1 MPGPAMLGPTT
12 SWHTTSV
19 HGMGRQY
26 SDDGDFVSSSARSTS
41 AVLAGTRA
49 TNPACKSRAASAST
63 YRRAAARAAAFQSS
77 PSISSS
83 SRPRKVRRCP
93 RSGDPVATPSP
104 WDNRSR
110 SIERNVYL
118 GEVAATLGE
127 HRAVVLEATPA
138 EALDVDAGLDGMDV
152 ALFERVARAG
162 GDERDRLVVAEA
174 DAVPGVVDEVLPVAA
189 LGDDTAADGVDLLG
203 ARAGPGGGQRRGL
216 GALDELVH
224 LALAVARRTDGDRP
238 RHVGP
243 VAVHHDAELD
253 DDEVAPLELARRRH
267 GVAPVLA
274 GRRAGGDLA
283 PRESEAGALVAAAL
297 TPDGAFDR
305 RRDRRLGRALDAVLL
320 ERAQADGGDF
330 VGDADARELGRRFAR
345 PKLVEQVGRVD
356 EAVAADRF

>member
-41 AVLAGTRA
+41 AVLAGTRGHH
-49 TNPACKSRAASAST
+49 NPPRTSRAASAST
-63 YRRAAARAAAFQSS
+63 YRCAAARAAAFQSS
-77 PSISSS
+77 PSIGSSS
-83 SRPRKVRRCP
+83 GPRRVRRCP
-93 RSGDPVATPSP
+93 IGGPVATPSP
-104 WDNRSR
+104 WDDRGR
-110 SIERNVYL
+110 SIERNIHL

-138 EALDVDAGLDGMDV
+138 EALDVDAGLDGMHV

-189 LGDDTAADGVDLLG
+189 LGDDAAADGVDLLG
-203 ARAGPGGGQRRGL
+203 AHAGPGGGQRGGL

-224 LALAVARRTDGDRP
+224 LALAVARRTDRDRP

-243 VAVHHDAELD
+243 VAVHHDA
-253 DDEVAPLELARRRH
+253 
-267 GVAPVLA
+267 
-274 GRRAGGDLA
+274 
-283 PRESEAGALVAAAL
+283 
-297 TPDGAFDR
+297 
-305 RRDRRLGRALDAVLL
+305 
-320 ERAQADGGDF
+320 
-330 VGDADARELGRRFAR
+330 
-345 PKLVEQVGRVD
+345 
-356 EAVAADRF
+356 